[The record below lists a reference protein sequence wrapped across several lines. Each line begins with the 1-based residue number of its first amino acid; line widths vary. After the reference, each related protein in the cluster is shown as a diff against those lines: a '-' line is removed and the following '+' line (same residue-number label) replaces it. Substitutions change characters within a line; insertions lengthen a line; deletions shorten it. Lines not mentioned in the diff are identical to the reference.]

1 MKTQLIII
9 VCIIFFFPNAASAFN
24 EFFTFNTWLKNN
36 GYDYR
41 VGCELKEPKI
51 NKYPFSICFSETG
64 EPLWK
69 IKKNNLKVKKYK
81 NQFSIPS
88 RENPNR
94 DTLIYYLYRYLF
106 SHETNDKD
114 SLQWDRYEIS
124 PSSNPY
130 EFSSDLKNKSLVKE
144 QLKTKAILSYLFFE
158 NGKIIID
165 EISPDNRFGEFIN
178 KNTKLRSNS
187 VGKTLVSYVFG
198 HAICEG
204 YIESEDSKVNDW
216 PLLEGTLYEDQK
228 FINFLNMTS
237 GDQDYVYDSFI
248 IDSNNSKNRR
258 LTELEIDTKDF
269 WQISK
274 IMKGLEGNVKKYNY
288 NIINTNLLFNYV
300 LIKTGKNFQDLL
312 VSIFKDKVK
321 IENSVYFFKPLQ
333 TPRSWGNANSMFFAS
348 RYDYLRI
355 AKAIMDDWQ
364 NDTCVGKYLKR
375 IYKKRV
381 SKGSVYVNEPD
392 YNKTLSYGGQFH
404 LDYPGLED
412 RIVLGM
418 GGHGGQAILIDVET
432 SRIVV
437 VNSIF
442 YNKTKYKYNHKA
454 LLINPIKNGNF
465 NIF

>member
-1 MKTQLIII
+1 MFGHYTEDRGTK
-9 VCIIFFFPNAASAFN
+9 
-24 EFFTFNTWLKNN
+24 
-36 GYDYR
+36 
-41 VGCELKEPKI
+41 
-51 NKYPFSICFSETG
+51 
-64 EPLWK
+64 
-69 IKKNNLKVKKYK
+69 
-81 NQFSIPS
+81 
-88 RENPNR
+88 
-94 DTLIYYLYRYLF
+94 
-106 SHETNDKD
+106 
-114 SLQWDRYEIS
+114 QWDKYEIS

-130 EFSSDLKNKSLVKE
+130 EFGSDLKIASVVKE

-165 EISPDNRFGEFIN
+165 EISPDSRFGEFIDN
-178 KNTKLRSNS
+178 NTKLRSNS
-187 VGKTLVSYVFG
+187 VSKSLVSYIVG

-204 YIESEDSKVNDW
+204 YISSEDTKVNDW
-216 PLLEGTLYEDQK
+216 SLLKETLYDDQK
-228 FINFLNMTS
+228 LINFLNMTS
-237 GDQDYVYDSFI
+237 GDQDYVIDSFI
-248 IDSNNSKNRR
+248 KKSKNQKKIRS
-258 LTELEIDTKDF
+258 TAFEIDTKDF
-269 WQISK
+269 WEISK
-274 IMKGLEGNVKKYNY
+274 IMKGLEGNIKKYNY

-300 LIKTGKNFQDLL
+300 LFKTGNNFQDFLGR
-312 VSIFKDKVK
+312 IFRDKVK
-321 IENSVYFFKPLQ
+321 IENNVYFFKLK
-333 TPRSWGNANSMFFAS
+333 RSAKRGNANSMFFAS

-381 SKGSVYVNEPD
+381 SKGKVDEPIF
-392 YNKTLSYGGQFH
+392 NRTLSYGGQFH
-404 LDYPGLED
+404 LDYPGLEN